1 MAGSGIQSGGGV
13 NLKVVGE
20 MVTAW
25 VVIIPATVGISRVMY
40 RLTQLPG
47 AAAWATVGPVLL
59 VLGGGIAYALT
70 HTINAEDVV
79 AEMPSELEL
88 AEPLTAHPRLDGE
101 DREAA

>member
-1 MAGSGIQSGGGV
+1 M
-13 NLKVVGE
+13 
-20 MVTAW
+20 TAW
-25 VVIIPATVGISRVMY
+25 VVTMPATVGISRVMY

-47 AAAWATVGPVLL
+47 TAAWATVGPVLL
-59 VLGGGIAYALT
+59 VLGGGIAYAMT
-70 HTINAEDVV
+70 HTINAEDVE